1 MNMKKWYKRI
11 IRKTSLYLRL
21 NANYLT
27 EYIENQAYGEGQTK
41 IMRFHME
48 DLKTGKD
55 CVVEIKICE

>member
-21 NANYLT
+21 NANYLA
-27 EYIENQAYGEGQTK
+27 EYVENQAYGEGQTK
-41 IMRFHME
+41 LIRFYME
-48 DLKTGKD
+48 DLRTGKD